1 LNNSKAVSEK
11 ISGIDRQRITEE
23 MNEKGYAL
31 VLQFLPGIIWFHPRH
46 TATSK
51 RGDEQIP

>member
-51 RGDEQIP
+51 GGDEQIP